1 MVPSLLLPVSIP
13 DYVPP
18 GVDIGCFPVTNLME
32 PQTAPP
38 LVGQKENTMA
48 ELIVRKTI
56 YISAPPLKVWS
67 TITSPSAIRRWML
80 VEPAL
85 ESDGPLQLGDRIR
98 WNDDHGKTY
107 LTGTVVTLDP
117 LQKLVLALEDIGWQ
131 RKARPEEVTYAL
143 ALSES
148 DGGSRLAFMLG
159 DLAIDPQG
167 QQWFDAYSASE
178 ELAIIKAMVEDQP

>member
-1 MVPSLLLPVSIP
+1 
-13 DYVPP
+13 
-18 GVDIGCFPVTNLME
+18 
-32 PQTAPP
+32 
-38 LVGQKENTMA
+38 MA

-67 TITSPSAIRRWML
+67 TITSLSAIRRWML
-80 VEPAL
+80 VKPAL

-107 LTGTVVTLDP
+107 LTGTVVTLDL

-148 DGGSRLAFMLG
+148 DGDSRLAFMLG